1 MPKVDLSQVPAKGT
15 TSYPPPFNREMAGR
29 WQQRIGDH
37 AGLAHLGA
45 NYVTLEPGA
54 WSSQRHWHHG
64 EDELVVML
72 SGEAVLV
79 EDSTDENGGE
89 TLLRSGDICVWKAGE
104 PNGHCIQN
112 RSAQPC
118 RFLAV
123 SAGDDAAGGVYS
135 DIDMLFGEAG
145 YTRKDGTPY

>member
-1 MPKVDLSQVPAKGT
+1 MPKVDLSQVAASGT
-15 TSYPPPFNREMAGR
+15 TGYPPPYNREMAGR

-45 NYVTLEPGA
+45 NYVTLKPGA

-72 SGEAVLV
+72 EGKAVLV
-79 EDSTDENGGE
+79 EDGGE
-89 TLLRSGDICVWKAGE
+89 TMLNPGDICVWKAGE

-123 SAGDDAAGGVYS
+123 SAGDDTAGGVYS
-135 DIDMLFGEAG
+135 NIDMLFGEAG

>member
-15 TSYPPPFNREMAGR
+15 TGYPPPHDRQMAGR
-29 WQQRIGDH
+29 WQQRVGDH
-37 AGLAHLGA
+37 AGLKHLGA
-45 NYVTLEPGA
+45 NFCTLEPGA

-72 SGEAVLV
+72 AGEAVLV
-79 EDSTDENGGE
+79 EDSGE
-89 TLLRSGDICVWKAGE
+89 TVLHPGDICVWPAGE
-104 PNGHCIQN
+104 ANGHCIQN
-112 RSAQPC
+112 RSDQPC

-123 SAGDDAAGGVYS
+123 SAGDDTAGGVYS
-135 DIDMLFGEAG
+135 DIDMLFTEAG